1 MRLTVLDSGHPLGT
15 KALFGM
21 IRVVSRHPVPDVLR
35 LLKYRP
41 EFFGGPMG
49 QVFQEVMRGP
59 SEWSIGDR
67 EMMAS
72 FVSKTNECEF

>member
-1 MRLTVLDSGHPLGT
+1 VRLDALDRGHKLST
-15 KALFGM
+15 KALMAF
-21 IRVVSRHPVPDVLR
+21 IRTVSRQKVPDVVKLM
-35 LLKYRP
+35 LYRP
-41 EFFGGPMG
+41 DFFPMG
-49 QVFQEVMRGP
+49 ALFQQVMRGP